1 MQFLYFIFGIKAG
14 VILVLLIL
22 WLKNRKKKQ
31 AQKEELE
38 ALLKKCET
46 YNVEKNIAEEK
57 NRNFT
62 SQLSGLDAEVSK
74 ERAANVDLNRKLA
87 AAESDLKNLAEKLQ
101 DQKKEMEN
109 LQEKFN
115 DSFKILANEILE
127 EKTKKFTEQNSTKL
141 NEILKP
147 LNEKIKE
154 FEKKVE
160 ETYDKESKQRFSL
173 QEEVKRLAELNQKIS
188 LEAHNLT
195 NALKGQ
201 AKTQGNWGEIILES
215 ILEKSGLV
223 KDREYYVQASFT
235 SDEGKRLQPDVVVHY
250 PGERYIV
257 IDAKVSLVAY
267 ERYASAESDTERD
280 TAFKEHILSI
290 KNHVNELNGKNYQGL
305 YQLKSLD
312 FVMMFLPIEPA
323 YLLAIQ
329 KDPELWNY
337 AYQKRILLISP
348 TNLIAALKMIATLW
362 QQENQNK
369 NALDIAEQS
378 GALYDK
384 FVALVEDLIDVGKKL
399 EATQTGYKN
408 AMNKLNE
415 GKGNLVKRAED
426 IRKMGAKTKKAL
438 PQSLVDRAVEE

>member
-1 MQFLYFIFGIKAG
+1 MQTIYFIVGIKVG

-22 WLKNRKKKQ
+22 WLKNRKRKNE
-31 AQKEELE
+31 QKTAFDELT
-38 ALLKKCET
+38 KKCEALSFDKT
-46 YNVEKNIAEEK
+46 IAEEK
-57 NRNFT
+57 VKNLLQ
-62 SQLSGLDAEVSK
+62 QLSEINLQISK
-74 ERAANVDLNRKLA
+74 ERTTVVDLNKELSTKEA
-87 AAESDLKNLAEKLQ
+87 DYKNLSEKLNE
-101 DQKKEMEN
+101 QKSDIEKI
-109 LQEKFN
+109 QEKFN
-115 DSFKILANEILE
+115 ISFKNLANEILE
-127 EKTKKFTEQNSTKL
+127 EKTQKFTEQNSIKL

-147 LNEKIKE
+147 LNEKIKD

-173 QEEVKRLAELNQKIS
+173 QEEVKRLAELNQKVS
-188 LEAHNLT
+188 QEAHNLT
-195 NALKGQ
+195 TALKGQ
-201 AKTQGNWGEIILES
+201 SKTQGNWGEIILES
-215 ILEKSGLV
+215 ILEKSGLA
-223 KDREYYVQASFT
+223 KDREYYVQSSFT
-235 SDEGKRLQPDVVVHY
+235 TEEGKRLQPDVVVHY
-250 PGERYIV
+250 PGERYII

-267 ERYASAESDTERD
+267 ERYSSAETEMEREV
-280 TAFKEHILSI
+280 AYKEHILSI
-290 KNHVNELNGKNYQGL
+290 KNHISELSAKNYQNL

-323 YLLAIQ
+323 YLIAIQ
-329 KDPELWNY
+329 KDPELWNF

-384 FVALVEDLIDVGKKL
+384 FVALVEDLIDVGKKI

-408 AMNKLNE
+408 AMNKLHE

-426 IRKMGAKTKKAL
+426 IRKMGAKTKKNL
-438 PQSLVDRAVEE
+438 PQSLVDRAIEE